1 MGRSATDRTNQMA
14 DIVAGFGMPH
24 NPGAPAIV
32 ARDGPQCETARFY
45 AEISKDIEAV
55 APDVLIVFTDDHFN
69 TFFLDN
75 FPTFAVGIAEATSGP
90 NDQTPMPHYKVA
102 VPGALAAHI
111 RTSAIA
117 QGFDVALAQDFE
129 VDHAVMV
136 PLHFLTP
143 DMRIPTL
150 PIFVN
155 CLAPPLPTARR
166 CYALGEA
173 VRVAVAD
180 WPKPLR
186 VAVIGSGSFSLEI
199 GGPKIPPGNR
209 AAGTPDPQWS
219 QHVQDL
225 LREVRIDELLA
236 EATTTRMLQA
246 GNIGGELLN
255 WIAMLGVIGAR
266 KPATI
271 LPQNDHGQAF
281 VAWRW
286 D

>member
-1 MGRSATDRTNQMA
+1 MA
-14 DIVAGFGMPH
+14 EIVAAFGVPH
-24 NPGAPAIV
+24 NPGSPALV

-45 AEISKDIEAV
+45 AEMARHIEAV
-55 APDVLIVFTDDHFN
+55 APDVLLIFTDDHFN

-75 FPTFAVGIAEATSGP
+75 FPTFAIGVADATAGP

-102 VPGALAAHI
+102 VAGALAAHI
-111 RTSAIA
+111 RASAIGR
-117 QGFDVALAQDFE
+117 GFDISLAQDFD

-143 DMRIPTL
+143 DMRIPVL
-150 PIFVN
+150 PVFIN
-155 CLAPPLPTARR
+155 CLAPPLPQAQR
-166 CYALGEA
+166 CFALGEA
-173 VRVAVAD
+173 VRAAVES
-180 WPKPLR
+180 WPQQQR

-199 GGPKIPPGNR
+199 GGPKIPIGDR
-209 AAGTPDPQWS
+209 AACTPDPQWS

-225 LREVRIDELLA
+225 LAQVRIGDLIA
-236 EATTTRMLQA
+236 EATAARMQRA

-266 KPATI
+266 KPVTM

-281 VAWRW
+281 AAWRW
-286 D
+286 N

>member
-1 MGRSATDRTNQMA
+1 MA
-14 DIVAGFGMPH
+14 EIVAAFGMPH
-24 NPGAPAIV
+24 NPGSPALV

-45 AEISKDIEAV
+45 AEMAKTIEAV
-55 APDVLIVFTDDHFN
+55 APDVLIIFTDDHFN

-90 NDQTPMPHYKVA
+90 NDQTPMPRYKVA
-102 VPGALAAHI
+102 VSGALAAHI
-111 RTSAIA
+111 RTTAIA
-117 QGFDVALAQDFE
+117 HGFDIALVQDFE

-136 PLHFLTP
+136 PLHFITP
-143 DMRIPTL
+143 RMNIPMV

-155 CLAPPLPTARR
+155 CLAPPLPKARR
-166 CYALGEA
+166 CFQLGEA
-173 VRVAVAD
+173 VRAAIAA
-180 WPKPLR
+180 WPAPLR

-199 GGPKIPPGNR
+199 GGPKIPPGPR

-225 LREVRIDELLA
+225 LAQARIDDLLA
-236 EATTTRMLQA
+236 EATTARMLAA
-246 GNIGGELLN
+246 GNIGGELLD

-266 KPATI
+266 KPVTI

-281 VAWRW
+281 VAWRP

>member
-1 MGRSATDRTNQMA
+1 MA
-14 DIVAGFGMPH
+14 QIVAGFGMPH
-24 NPGAPAIV
+24 NPGAPALV
-32 ARDGPQCETARFY
+32 AREGPQCETARFY
-45 AEISKDIEAV
+45 AEIAKDIEAV

-75 FPTFAVGIAEATSGP
+75 FPTFAIGIAEATAGP
-90 NDQTPMPHYKVA
+90 NDQTPMPHYEVA

-111 RTSAIA
+111 RASAIA
-117 QGFDVALAQDFE
+117 CGFDIALVQDFE

-143 DMRIPTL
+143 QMKISVL
-150 PIFVN
+150 PIFIN
-155 CLAPPLPTARR
+155 CLAPPLPTAPR

-173 VRVAVAD
+173 VRAAIEQ
-180 WPKPLR
+180 WPQPLR

-199 GGPKIPPGNR
+199 GGPKIPPGDR

-219 QHVQDL
+219 RHVQDL
-225 LREVRIDELLA
+225 LAQVRIDDLVA
-236 EATTTRMLQA
+236 EATTARMLAA

-271 LPQNDHGQAF
+271 LPQHDHGQAF
-281 VAWRW
+281 VAWRLTEGPAAS
-286 D
+286 

>member
-1 MGRSATDRTNQMA
+1 MNEMA
-14 DIVAGFGMPH
+14 EIVAGFGLPH
-24 NPGAPAIV
+24 NPGAPALV
-32 ARDGPQCETARFY
+32 AHEGPQCETARFY
-45 AEISKDIEAV
+45 AEIARNIEAV
-55 APDVLIVFTDDHFN
+55 APDVLIIFTDDHFN

-75 FPTFAVGIAEATSGP
+75 FPTFAVGIAEATAGP

-102 VPGALAAHI
+102 VPGALAAHL
-111 RTSAIA
+111 RTAGIA
-117 QGFDVALAQDFE
+117 HGFDISLVQDFE

-143 DMRIPTL
+143 GMKIPVL

-173 VRVAVAD
+173 IRAAIAD
-180 WPKPLR
+180 WPQPSR

-219 QHVQDL
+219 RHVQDL
-225 LREVRIDELLA
+225 LAEVRIDDLIA
-236 EATTTRMLQA
+236 EATSARMLEA

-266 KPATI
+266 KPVTI
-271 LPQNDHGQAF
+271 LPQHDHGQAF
-281 VAWRW
+281 AVWRW
-286 D
+286 N

>member
-1 MGRSATDRTNQMA
+1 MA
-14 DIVAGFGMPH
+14 EIVAAFGMPH
-24 NPGAPAIV
+24 NPGAPALV
-32 ARDGPQCETARFY
+32 AREGPQCETARFY
-45 AEISKDIEAV
+45 AEMARHIEAV
-55 APDVLIVFTDDHFN
+55 APDVLLIFTDDHFN

-75 FPTFAVGIAEATSGP
+75 FPTFAIGIADATAGP

-102 VPGALAAHI
+102 VPGGLAAHI
-111 RTSAIA
+111 RASALER
-117 QGFDVALAQDFE
+117 GFDISLVEDFD

-143 DMRIPTL
+143 DMRIPVL
-150 PIFVN
+150 PVFIN
-155 CLAPPLPTARR
+155 CLAPPLPQARR
-166 CYALGEA
+166 CFALGEA
-173 VRVAVAD
+173 VRAAVES
-180 WPKPLR
+180 WPQQQR

-199 GGPKIPPGNR
+199 GGPKIPIGDR
-209 AAGTPDPQWS
+209 AACTPDPQWS

-225 LREVRIDELLA
+225 LAQVRIGDLIA
-236 EATTTRMLQA
+236 ESTAARMQRA

-266 KPATI
+266 KPVTM

-286 D
+286 N